1 MDNRFYDNELERYL
15 KEQTDQ
21 HRMYP
26 SDQVWRNIQSEIHG
40 YRKWPALTFISIFII
55 ASLVVSTVLLKP
67 HVKVASVNMNTN
79 KNVNVEPPKS
89 VAGLPVENEKN
100 YADKL
105 TVEKITKQTI
115 DKVIQSVETNQPE
128 EIFVVTESSH
138 NAEIASSVNSSQNKQ
153 KITAEIFQEVQS
165 LDNRNP
171 SDKIASNSSI
181 SQTKNNIPAIFN
193 PSLILRTNIGS
204 ADYYGD
210 GIHSSYN
217 FTFASSSEEL
227 NNTNDLRYNFN
238 LGNRR
243 SNSSSSLIKLG
254 GSSSRFDVQFYLTP
268 SISYRRLVD
277 DANGKLAQS
286 YITALPFTAN
296 YLIDVNRVIQHKP
309 ATGYEVGLSLGYNL
323 SRKFAL
329 RPGIQFNVRQYNI
342 DAYIHSAEPATI
354 ALSTNSSNDVFN
366 TITGFRNVAG
376 STPIVLK
383 NRYYEISLPL
393 GIDWRP
399 VNNKF
404 AWGIAAS
411 IQPTYTFD
419 KEPFIITSN
428 FKNYADGSRLM
439 RNWNINAGFETYFG
453 YNTGKYRWQIGPQVR
468 YQLLPTMN
476 NTYPIRE
483 YLLDYGIKVGLVRSL
498 SK

>member
-15 KEQTDQ
+15 TEQTDQ

-40 YRKWPALTFISIFII
+40 YKRWPALTFISIFVIS
-55 ASLVVSTVLLKP
+55 SLVISTVLLKP
-67 HVKVASVNMNTN
+67 PVQVSSVNFNTSTKTN
-79 KNVNVEPPKS
+79 LVTEKS
-89 VAGLPVENEKN
+89 NANTPVENEKN
-100 YADKL
+100 YSDKL
-105 TVEKITKQTI
+105 SVEKITKQTI
-115 DKVIQSVETNQPE
+115 DKVIQSVETKQPE
-128 EIFVVTESSH
+128 ETLVVTEPSKE
-138 NAEIASSVNSSQNKQ
+138 NLAEISSNTSENKQ
-153 KITAEIFQEVQS
+153 KTAGEVLQRAP
-165 LDNRNP
+165 LADNKTA
-171 SDKIASNSSI
+171 SVSETSNSSAPG
-181 SQTKNNIPAIFN
+181 TNNNAPLIFSS
-193 PSLILRTNIGS
+193 SLLLRNDIGS
-204 ADYYGD
+204 VSSYKDYNY
-210 GIHSSYN
+210 YN
-217 FTFASSSEEL
+217 FTYARTNDEPI
-227 NNTNDLRYNFN
+227 NNTEDLNLNFSLSHRN
-238 LGNRR
+238 N
-243 SNSSSSLIKLG
+243 NSSSLLNFSG
-254 GSSSRFDVQFYLTP
+254 RSSRFDLEFYLTP
-268 SISYRRLVD
+268 SVSYRRLVD
-277 DANGKLAQS
+277 DVDGKLAQS
-286 YITALPFTAN
+286 YITALPFTSN

-309 ATGYEVGLSLGYNL
+309 AMGYEVGLSLGYNL
-323 SRKFAL
+323 NKKFAL

-342 DAYIHSAEPATI
+342 DAYVHSAEPATI
-354 ALSTNSSNDVFN
+354 ALLDNGSSDVLN

-439 RNWNINAGFETYFG
+439 RNWNINSSFETYFG

-476 NTYPIRE
+476 NSYPIRE
-483 YLLDYGIKVGLVRSL
+483 YLIDYGIKVGLVRSL